1 MITNSTYDG
10 LLYNTTW
17 LKETLD
23 VPSIHFDSAWVPY
36 THFHPIY
43 QGKSG
48 MSGERIPGK
57 VIFEGESNLR
67 IAGKWLVVS
76 GFWFRNGCS
85 PTGTVIEYRQGTRHA
100 TDCRVTECAIE
111 AFNPE
116 SRQTK
121 GNWVQFYGHRNRLDH
136 CSIVGKL
143 NEGVTVTAVLN
154 GSDNQHHRI
163 DNNYFGP
170 RGGI

>member
-1 MITNSTYDG
+1 MKSKQIVTILSALITLWATDPEARAASIRTTPEKAAAAVRKAAPGDSIIIADGTYVNIRLVLQGDG
-10 LLYNTTW
+10 
-17 LKETLD
+17 E
-23 VPSIHFDSAWVPY
+23 
-36 THFHPIY
+36 
-43 QGKSG
+43 QGKPIVVAA
-48 MSGERIPGK
+48 ETPGK

-100 TDCRVTECAIE
+100 TDCRVTECVIE

-121 GNWVQFYGHRNRLDH
+121 GNWVQF
-136 CSIVGKL
+136 
-143 NEGVTVTAVLN
+143 
-154 GSDNQHHRI
+154 
-163 DNNYFGP
+163 
-170 RGGI
+170 